1 MKVDNFFTRL
11 ANSKWGKKFYK
22 TILDPSKE
30 KWMDR
35 NLPIIESAAISSFY
49 ILSTAVQ
56 PKIDKDSKTALQ
68 IQNIL
73 SFIASVGLSIPMNKK
88 ISKFGDKIVKHLKPQ
103 LMEDGH
109 KVIDG
114 VKVGL
119 PIVNSLLIS
128 RFLVATALVPLSSVI
143 RDTVKGKNKSKKKL
157 DTMA

>member
-1 MKVDNFFTRL
+1 MKIGNFFTRL
-11 ANSKWGKKFYK
+11 ANSEWGKKFYK
-22 TILDPSKE
+22 TVLDPGKE

-35 NLPIIESAAISSFY
+35 NLPIIESATISSFY

-73 SFIASVGLSIPMNKK
+73 SFVASVGLSIPLNKG
-88 ISKFGDKIVKHLKPQ
+88 ISKFGDKIIKHLKPE

-109 KVIDG
+109 KVVDG
-114 VKVGL
+114 IKVGL
-119 PIVNSLLIS
+119 PIVNSLLVS

-143 RDTVKGKNKSKKKL
+143 RDTVKNNKGAKNKL
-157 DTMA
+157 DVKA